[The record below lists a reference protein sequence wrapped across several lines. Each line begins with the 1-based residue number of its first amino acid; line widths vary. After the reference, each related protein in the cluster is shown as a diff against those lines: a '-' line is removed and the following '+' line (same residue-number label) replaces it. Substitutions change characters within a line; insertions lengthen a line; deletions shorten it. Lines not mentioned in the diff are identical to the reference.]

1 MQTPETALKLLLEH
15 AFPSE
20 RTQTCSLPDALG
32 RVLAEDVVSPMSVPP
47 FDRSPLDGY
56 ALKSVDIEGATKEK
70 PACLRVIGEADA
82 GCTAH
87 FTVASGEALRIM
99 TGAPVPES
107 CDCVIRQ
114 EDTDEGMET
123 VQIFASVRSGMNIV
137 RAGEDVQKG
146 ALILKAGTRL
156 NSAALGVLAS
166 LGCTGVKVFDAPRV
180 LLVCTGDELVQPG
193 EALEYGKIYD
203 SSRTNLKA
211 RKIGRAHV

>member
-56 ALKSVDIEGATKEK
+56 ALKSADIEGATQEK

-82 GCTAH
+82 GCTVH

-114 EDTDEGMET
+114 EDTDEGMDFCVCPLRHEYRARRRGCPERRPDPEGRDPSE
-123 VQIFASVRSGMNIV
+123 QRSAGCAGQPWMHRGEGVRCSARSSGV
-137 RAGEDVQKG
+137 HR
-146 ALILKAGTRL
+146 R
-156 NSAALGVLAS
+156 
-166 LGCTGVKVFDAPRV
+166 
-180 LLVCTGDELVQPG
+180 
-193 EALEYGKIYD
+193 
-203 SSRTNLKA
+203 
-211 RKIGRAHV
+211 